1 LKNQY
6 KKLIHRVLKDRE
18 PLTSRQIF
26 DAIIDLPAMEEGGK
40 PKRRATIPEYNVLV
54 GMLSNPKYGCVRAN
68 GKYVY
73 PALWKLKEE

>member
-1 LKNQY
+1 MKNQY

-18 PLTSRQIF
+18 PLTSRQIYH
-26 DAIIDLPAMEEGGK
+26 AIIDLPAVDDRSLK
-40 PKRRATIPEYNVLV
+40 KRRTVPEYNVLV